1 MMVYHYLLDAALMTL
16 ITQIHNKKWTL
27 TILTG
32 IFDGVKLVTN
42 DSFDYPIPSNYIS
55 KSMLVPGD
63 LLKLSIHTDG
73 SLVYKLI
80 KTAPRTHIRWILHRK
95 ENQYLALWSNNL
107 NYKLNTAAVTFHKA
121 QCGDEVCLVI
131 NESSKYH
138 YAALESI
145 IKN

>member
-1 MMVYHYLLDAALMTL
+1 MSLT
-16 ITQIHNKKWTL
+16 TQLRNKKWTV

-32 IFDGVKLVTN
+32 FFDGVKLVT
-42 DSFDYPIPSNYIS
+42 DDHFDYPIPSNYIS

-63 LLKLSIHTDG
+63 LLKLSIHSDW
-73 SLVYKLI
+73 SMIYKVI
-80 KTAPRTHIRWILHRK
+80 KAAPRIHIRWILHRK
-95 ENQYLALWSNNL
+95 ENQFLALWSNNL
-107 NYKLNTAAVTFHKA
+107 NYKLNTAAITFHRA

-131 NESSKYH
+131 NEESKYH